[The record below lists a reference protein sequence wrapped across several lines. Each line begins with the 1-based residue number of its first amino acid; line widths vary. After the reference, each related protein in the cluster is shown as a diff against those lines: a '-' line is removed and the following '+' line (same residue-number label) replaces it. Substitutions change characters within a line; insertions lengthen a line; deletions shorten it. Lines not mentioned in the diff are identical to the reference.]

1 MAPSNNGHQYECVSG
16 TCMDHS
22 GIATRM
28 NIGIALLSM
37 LCGLF
42 GYSSFVQLPALE
54 QRVADKVGTIETK
67 VADTQREIIALK
79 LEDLRLKAQRN
90 ADHPKKDPL
99 P

>member
-1 MAPSNNGHQYECVSG
+1 MAANRDSQFECVSG

-42 GYSSFVQLPALE
+42 GYSSFIQLPALE
-54 QRVADKVGTIETK
+54 QRITDKVTVIETK
-67 VADTQREIIALK
+67 VADAQRDIVALK
-79 LEDLRLKAQRN
+79 LEDMRLKSQRN
-90 ADHPKKDPL
+90 ADHPQKDPL

>member
-1 MAPSNNGHQYECVSG
+1 MAQSNNGHQFECVSG

-42 GYSSFVQLPALE
+42 GYSSFVQLPTLE
-54 QRVADKVGTIETK
+54 QRITDKIAVMETK
-67 VADTQREIIALK
+67 VADAQRDIVALK
-79 LEDLRLKAQRN
+79 LEDMRLKAQRN
-90 ADHPKKDPL
+90 ADHPQKDPL